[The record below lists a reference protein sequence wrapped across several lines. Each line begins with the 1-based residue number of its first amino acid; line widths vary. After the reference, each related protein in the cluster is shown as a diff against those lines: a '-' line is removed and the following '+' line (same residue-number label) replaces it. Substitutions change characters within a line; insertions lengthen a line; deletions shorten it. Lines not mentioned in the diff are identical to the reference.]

1 MTWFLTKYSSLV
13 LDCRLLIFYLP
24 ITNAIAFHII
34 KEKEDTFNC
43 IWLTWVYFIYASIF
57 HLCME
62 LVRNIWN
69 ILIKS
74 CIALI
79 IRDWK
84 RDDHFLHLIHI
95 AQRLVM
101 RSYEG
106 DISHH
111 DMAASKS
118 YIKNLRKHK
127 ETVKKQDQ
135 AKTYNVQ

>member
-24 ITNAIAFHII
+24 ITNAIALHII

-74 CIALI
+74 YIALI

-135 AKTYNVQ
+135 PKTYNVQ